1 MKRTPDAR
9 GACTSLVAATAC
21 LAGLA
26 AANPSRGAP
35 PYAAAQPALR
45 FEYWQQRLLSITA
58 ELERTE
64 DLRAVRL
71 VFLGDSIT
79 DFWQLGASPWFPGH
93 NYGRRLW
100 DESFGGQFPANRAI
114 NLGISGDRT
123 EHVLYRI
130 LPRDL
135 GGLGELDATEL
146 DPDFVVLMI
155 GINNTWGG
163 EEPLVDSVYAGIRA
177 VVDAVHARKP
187 RAIVILQSLLPTN
200 EHAKSREVVDPV
212 NARLVELAHATPHSS
227 YTRYLDM
234 HSAFVDGHGRPI
246 DAYYIDGLH
255 PNEAGYRVWGDRLVP
270 FISELRHEAGAR

>member
-155 GINNTWGG
+155 GTNNTGF
-163 EEPLVDSVYAGIRA
+163 ETDKVTQRNSVLETIEG
-177 VVDAVHARKP
+177 VK
-187 RAIVILQSLLPTN
+187 AIVRGLRAKLPGAKVLLLAVFPRGEKADNPLRVQVNEINRGIASLDDGQF
-200 EHAKSREVVDPV
+200 V
-212 NARLVELAHATPHSS
+212 
-227 YTRYLDM
+227 RYLDIGPKFLT
-234 HSAFVDGHGRPI
+234 ADGTLTKEIMP
-246 DAYYIDGLH
+246 DFLH
-255 PNEAGYRVWGDRLVP
+255 PNSHGYEIWAAAMGP
-270 FISELRHEAGAR
+270 TFTELLK